1 MSGLS
6 SAYLQSLYQ
15 QQATKYCRVAPIA
28 IWVLDSF
35 LTLDGEIRLLTRTKR
50 WGLTRVL
57 YIPTR
62 YFPII
67 GTTMA
72 VYTALVDS
80 DSEETCVALY
90 WAAEI
95 ILYSGM
101 AASEGLLLIRTL
113 ALWHLQSATRK
124 LLMGT
129 YVLVATVMFVCVMV
143 SSGFKFKS
151 ICGGIDTSSVVVDRF
166 SQVTIGTFASAA
178 LFELVVIVY
187 TVLFALGSQATTGR
201 YTASR
206 LAAAVTHGNMLYA
219 ISLFATSIVNIIFVA
234 LPIAGDWHGIF
245 INFQSILHGVLGSR
259 ILFDLQGALSEGI
272 SLQIFTNPETGM
284 KFASV
289 PLSGSSTNEF

>member
-6 SAYLQSLYQ
+6 PAYLQSLYQ

-28 IWVLDSF
+28 IWFLDSF

-90 WAAEI
+90 WTAEI

-113 ALWHLQSATRK
+113 ALWHLQSATRR

-129 YVLVATVMFVCVMV
+129 YVLVATVMFVCVMA

-151 ICGGIDTSSVVVDRF
+151 TCGGTDAVADRF

-178 LFELVVIVY
+178 LFELVVIMY
-187 TVLFALGSQATTGR
+187 TVLFALRSQASTGR

-245 INFQSILHGVLGSR
+245 IDFQSILHGVLGSR
-259 ILFDLQGALSEGI
+259 ILFGLQGALSEGI
-272 SLQIFTNPETGM
+272 SFQIFTNPGTRM
-284 KFASV
+284 KFASA
-289 PLSGSSTNEF
+289 PLSDSSTNEF